1 MKVMCS
7 KVEGEVNSYQ
17 QELEK
22 FSARWQQ
29 LKPQDDL
36 LEGDREACTAA
47 LASLKE
53 RRSEFDELLATGD
66 RLKYV
71 CGCVD
76 VCVCVCRTI
85 LHTYDIQFRKGTYIV
100 RLYNVS
106 VENVAVSLVLYYVHV
121 PCQKIQ
127 TH

>member
-1 MKVMCS
+1 MHLSFDPFHPHQMKVMCS

-36 LEGDREACTAA
+36 LEGDREACTTA

-71 CGCVD
+71 CDCV
-76 VCVCVCRTI
+76 
-85 LHTYDIQFRKGTYIV
+85 L
-100 RLYNVS
+100 
-106 VENVAVSLVLYYVHV
+106 
-121 PCQKIQ
+121 
-127 TH
+127 